1 MPFLRESSG
10 SRKRGAE
17 AAPYAHPYTH
27 PRYGPTEDVRP
38 RESRLSSKKP
48 LIDKRNRGPF
58 LVALVVFTLTG
69 IGTALVVLFL
79 VGAFD

>member
-1 MPFLRESSG
+1 M
-10 SRKRGAE
+10 
-17 AAPYAHPYTH
+17 
-27 PRYGPTEDVRP
+27 
-38 RESRLSSKKP
+38 SSKKP

-58 LVALVVFTLTG
+58 LVALVVFTLTS